1 MGFGNSILDLKV
13 KAMGK
18 RKIFSLVVTIIMFFG
33 FYFVSEIYLQKLY
46 LFEWTSRHL
55 YLGIWMITIGLIL
68 FNKILISFSITIGN
82 FAGVVLGQYMGEWLR
97 QQNMSKI
104 VPGMNPQTVYQL
116 QHHPGVEIWLLTIG
130 VFFLLGLLL
139 GKLRI

>member
-13 KAMGK
+13 KAMWK
-18 RKIFSLVVTIIMFFG
+18 RKIFSLIVTIIMFFG

-55 YLGIWMITIGLIL
+55 YLGIWMIAIALIL

-97 QQNMSKI
+97 QQNISKI
-104 VPGMNPQTVYQL
+104 VPAMDPQTVYQL

-130 VFFLLGLLL
+130 VFSLLSLLL